1 MKKLE
6 GKVAIISGG
15 SGGAG
20 TEISKLYASEGA
32 NVIIAARGERSA
44 DALVKEIRDNGGE
57 ATFVKTNV
65 ESEEQIKACV
75 DFAVEKYG
83 TVDILVNI
91 ACIMSLDTGYL
102 HECSI
107 EDFDKDIAINLRSG
121 FLFCKHVLPIM
132 DKNSKGVIVNF
143 SSIGGSHGIL
153 GHTVYGAAKAGVE
166 SMTRS
171 ITAQYGKKG
180 IRCNCIRPGVMSNPT
195 WADTPE
201 INWYKDFML
210 SHMPCPRLGTGG
222 DAAPLALFLAS
233 DDSYYVNG
241 QVITLDGGM
250 TSHQPQW
257 KEDMALSSDSVR

>member
-6 GKVAIISGG
+6 GRTAIVTGG

-20 TEISKLYASEGA
+20 SEISKLFAQEGA
-32 NVIIAARGERSA
+32 NVVIAARGAAAAEK
-44 DALVKEIRDNGGE
+44 LVEEIRAKGGK
-57 ATFVKTNV
+57 AIFVKTDV
-65 ESEEQIKACV
+65 SDEKDIIKCV
-75 DFAVEKYG
+75 DTCVDTFG

-102 HECSI
+102 HECSA
-107 EDFDKDIAINLRSG
+107 EDFDKDIAINLKG
-121 FLFCKHVLPIM
+121 AFLFSKHVLPIM
-132 DKNSKGVIVNF
+132 DKKCSGNIINF

-171 ITAQYGKKG
+171 IVAQYGKKG
-180 IRCNCIRPGVMSNPT
+180 IRSNCIRPGVMRN
-195 WADTPE
+195 E
-201 INWYKDFML
+201 NWQGEGIEWYSDFML
-210 SHMPCPRLGTGG
+210 SHIPAPRLGWGY

-233 DDSYYVNG
+233 DESYYVNG

-257 KEDMALSSDSVR
+257 KEDMAPENANAVR

>member
-20 TEISKLYASEGA
+20 TAISKLFASEGA
-32 NVIIAARGERSA
+32 YVIIAARGEKAA
-44 DALVKEIRDNGGE
+44 DALVKEIQTSGGH
-57 ATFVKTNV
+57 ATFVKTDV
-65 ESEEQIKACV
+65 TSETQIKACV
-75 DFAVEKYG
+75 DFAMETYG

-107 EDFDKDIAINLRSG
+107 EDFDKDIAVNLRSG

-132 DKNSKGVIVNF
+132 EKNSSGAIVNF

-180 IRCNCIRPGVMSNPT
+180 IRCNCIRPGVMTNPT

-210 SHMPCPRLGTGG
+210 SHMPCTRIGTGE
-222 DAAPLALFLAS
+222 DAAPLALFLVS

-257 KEDMALSSDSVR
+257 KEDMALSSDAVR